1 MEFHDD
7 NNRASTE
14 ATKINVAPLDVSL
27 RERLVSLLNTVRC
40 NGQQAYSTAYLIGLG
55 APLSLI
61 TSWSVAWSSLDTKM
75 KYYVGTSYD
84 AKQQLRTY
92 DVDFGL
98 VNDGLSE
105 EWVGQMSDAALL
117 PMAAYAMAPGARLL
131 HSFFVLLYF
140 EQQLTRTLSTPA
152 AYNIPQLAGLELVL
166 DFDTI
171 ARIYLNEITMWDD
184 PRIQALNSAE
194 VVAVLPSQPI
204 YVITQSVATGLTS
217 LFTTVL
223 NATVPD
229 FAAQVG
235 PARVVE
241 CRSQIGMRWLT
252 VDGGGLSLSGGSRCS
267 GVVSGAEHERQSIGG
282 GDDGCDDIAAHDH
295 ILVRLLVGE
304 RHPPGTSPCPGVG
317 PAFGD

>member
-1 MEFHDD
+1 MAFHAG
-7 NNRASTE
+7 NNRASIE

-84 AKQQLRTY
+84 AKQQLKTY

-105 EWVGQMSDAALL
+105 EWVGQMSDATLM
-117 PMAAYAMAPGARLL
+117 PMAAYAMAPGACLL
-131 HSFFVLLYF
+131 RFFSSFFCTWNNNSLALCV
-140 EQQLTRTLSTPA
+140 SSSA

-194 VVAVLPSQPI
+194 VVAALPSQPI

-235 PARVVE
+235 PARVVK
-241 CRSQIGMRWLT
+241 CRSQIVMRW
-252 VDGGGLSLSGGSRCS
+252 
-267 GVVSGAEHERQSIGG
+267 
-282 GDDGCDDIAAHDH
+282 
-295 ILVRLLVGE
+295 
-304 RHPPGTSPCPGVG
+304 
-317 PAFGD
+317 